1 MVYRILTLLLN
12 IVDWLKVAIFP
23 FAIGFG
29 IALIPI
35 LLHPCSKTVKLGLII
50 VTLGGIFGIIWATKI
65 WLSKKPK
72 HYISKFR
79 TRDEVD

>member
-50 VTLGGIFGIIWATKI
+50 VTLGGVFGIIWATKI
-65 WLSKKPK
+65 WLSIKPK